1 MFLYGEKSAEFY
13 LEKNEMDKF
22 FMENKQKLVQKIV
35 SISECNI
42 TYSCYK
48 NFVRFE

>member
-1 MFLYGEKSAEFY
+1 MEKKVLNFIWR
-13 LEKNEMDKF
+13 KMKRINF